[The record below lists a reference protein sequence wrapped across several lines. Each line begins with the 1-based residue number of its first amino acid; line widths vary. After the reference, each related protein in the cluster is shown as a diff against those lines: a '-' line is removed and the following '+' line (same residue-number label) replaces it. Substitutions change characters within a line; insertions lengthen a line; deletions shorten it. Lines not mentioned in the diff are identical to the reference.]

1 MTSLWWENG
10 CSLEDGGKHGT
21 SLQGELVLPK
31 EWNEVSGRSDIYP
44 AGRVGVH
51 HGMEGSPRGACG
63 KKKIK
68 GRGGA
73 GADLVTSPV
82 SITSDN
88 FHWSSKACSHP
99 QWARSSQGTFD
110 MLENA

>member
-31 EWNEVSGRSDIYP
+31 EWNEVSGRSDVYP

-51 HGMEGSPRGACG
+51 HGMEGSPRVREG
-63 KKKIK
+63 
-68 GRGGA
+68 
-73 GADLVTSPV
+73 DM
-82 SITSDN
+82 
-88 FHWSSKACSHP
+88 P
-99 QWARSSQGTFD
+99 QWVRRFPEGV
-110 MLENA
+110 

>member
-31 EWNEVSGRSDIYP
+31 EWNEVSWRSDIYP

-51 HGMEGSPRGACG
+51 HGMEGSPRVREG
-63 KKKIK
+63 
-68 GRGGA
+68 
-73 GADLVTSPV
+73 DM
-82 SITSDN
+82 
-88 FHWSSKACSHP
+88 P
-99 QWARSSQGTFD
+99 QWVQRFPEGV
-110 MLENA
+110 